1 MSLHNF
7 RRTFVTKIKDAI
19 GENIHTNTPPPHTHT
34 EGLLHLP
41 ACSQDSG

>member
-7 RRTFVTKIKDAI
+7 RRTFVRKIKDAI
-19 GENIHTNTPPPHTHT
+19 GENIHINTPPLHI

>member
-7 RRTFVTKIKDAI
+7 RRTFVRKIKDAI
-19 GENIHTNTPPPHTHT
+19 ENIHINTPPLHI